1 MMISYIGMVAQDF
14 KRKSMMIRIKRD
26 LELIEKIYKEIARKR
41 VTKMKEVQMIGTS
54 KGGTVGEE
62 DHLVKIVVLMDIRGA
77 EAGAMML

>member
-14 KRKSMMIRIKRD
+14 KR
-26 LELIEKIYKEIARKR
+26 KIYKEIARKR

-62 DHLVKIVVLMDIRGA
+62 DHLVKIVVLMDVRGA